1 MEEDDIAQQAYIIC
15 MQIFPKW
22 DGERSL
28 EHFLM
33 LSVSNRLISE
43 SRTYY
48 RNSRRRKSIDFME
61 LHDQPSSEE
70 IDMFERIDNSEEV
83 DFILNNLPSNLRND
97 YLRLANGVNI
107 PATRKEAVFKA
118 VRDLYE
124 EG

>member
-22 DGERSL
+22 DGTRSL
-28 EHFLM
+28 ENFLM

-48 RNSRRRKSIDFME
+48 RNSERRKSIDFME
-61 LHDQPSSEE
+61 LHDQPHNDESEF
-70 IDMFERIDNSEEV
+70 FEKIDNSEEIE
-83 DFILNNLPSNLRND
+83 FILEKLPNNLRND
-97 YLRLANGVNI
+97 YLRLANGVSI
-107 PATRKEAVFKA
+107 PSTRKDAVFKA

-124 EG
+124 KG